1 MKKFKTVTI
10 QFKDE
15 PIRLEWNKKWNA
27 SRFNKELVKKVV
39 KLMTTDKNSYSE
51 FHDNEI
57 VIKLF

>member
-10 QFKDE
+10 QFRDE
-15 PIRLEWNKKWNA
+15 PIRLEWDKKWNA

-39 KLMTTDKNSYSE
+39 KLMATDKNSYSE

>member
-15 PIRLEWNKKWNA
+15 PIRLHWDKKWNA
-27 SRFNKELVKKVV
+27 SRFNKELIKKVI
-39 KLMTTDKNSYSE
+39 KLMTTDVNSYSE

>member
-10 QFKDE
+10 QFRDE
-15 PIRLEWNKKWNA
+15 PIKLEWNKKWNA

>member
-10 QFKDE
+10 QFRDE
-15 PIRLEWNKKWNA
+15 PIKLEWDKKWNA

-39 KLMTTDKNSYSE
+39 KLMATDKNSYSYI
-51 FHDNEI
+51 HDNEI

>member
-15 PIRLEWNKKWNA
+15 PIKLHWDKKWNRG
-27 SRFNKELVKKVV
+27 RFNKELIKKVI
-39 KLMTTDKNSYSE
+39 KLMTTDVNSYSE

>member
-10 QFKDE
+10 QFRDE

>member
-10 QFKDE
+10 QFRDE

-51 FHDNEI
+51 FHGNEI